1 VLTGRAT
8 NLYDHTGDEITLD
21 EGRADYDLAGSP
33 ALSVYVVAWPEV
45 SLMHNLRLIKSVIKN
60 KGHGSSTFFKMSLT
74 RLPTRHTS
82 MLVEMTKSTPWIRN
96 VR

>member
-33 ALSVYVVAWPEV
+33 ALSVYVMAWPEV
-45 SLMHNLRLIKSVIKN
+45 SLRYNLSLI
-60 KGHGSSTFFKMSLT
+60 SLFQ
-74 RLPTRHTS
+74 
-82 MLVEMTKSTPWIRN
+82 E
-96 VR
+96 